1 MSSKWVGILRRAGLV
16 AMELTFEPFHVF

>member
-1 MSSKWVGILRRAGLV
+1 MSSKWVRILRRAGLV